1 MPTYEYLC
9 QDCEKKFDVKAT
21 IKEKEKGLKVSCPEC
36 GSKKTVQ
43 LIGNFFTF
51 SKRSGSDF
59 GGGCGPNP
67 TPGCC
72 S

>member
-9 QDCEKKFDVKAT
+9 QDCEKKFDIEAT
-21 IKEKEKGLKVSCPEC
+21 IREKEKGLKVSCPEC
-36 GSKKTVQ
+36 GSNKTVQ

-51 SKRSGSDF
+51 SKRSGADF

-67 TPGCC
+67 SPGCC
-72 S
+72 G

>member
-51 SKRSGSDF
+51 SKSSGSDF
-59 GGGCGPNP
+59 GGGCGPNR

-72 S
+72 G

>member
-9 QDCEKKFDVKAT
+9 QECEKKFDVKAT
-21 IKEKEKGLKVSCPEC
+21 IEEKEKGLKVSCPEC
-36 GSKKTVQ
+36 GSKKTIQ

-72 S
+72 G